1 MVSTIDL
8 AKEYIP
14 AILTLFIVAG
24 CVTLAK
30 HLMLLFG
37 VLAKKRFFMLPWL
50 VITMA
55 GLVSNVFFGVGY
67 SVILAT
73 NSRFGVVQS
82 CACDI
87 LFYLDFTLSI
97 AHIVHF
103 NIRAKNSCSL
113 CGGAMS
119 LLFVTCVVFIGYY
132 FWQCVFSHYHELKE
146 LALQKTREDKQI
158 LVTEEV
164 PPTYEEV
171 VVVKK

>member
-82 CACDI
+82 CACDLMFLLDMTFLWSI
-87 LFYLDFTLSI
+87 LTSEPKFLAACVAAPCLS
-97 AHIVHF
+97 
-103 NIRAKNSCSL
+103 SS
-113 CGGAMS
+113 
-119 LLFVTCVVFIGYY
+119 
-132 FWQCVFSHYHELKE
+132 
-146 LALQKTREDKQI
+146 
-158 LVTEEV
+158 
-164 PPTYEEV
+164 
-171 VVVKK
+171 

>member
-1 MVSTIDL
+1 MKFKYKELYEEGQIDKDDYYRVVSTIDL

-24 CVTLAK
+24 CVTLTK
-30 HLMLLFG
+30 HLMLMFG

-67 SVILAT
+67 SVIYAT
-73 NSRFGVVQS
+73 N
-82 CACDI
+82 
-87 LFYLDFTLSI
+87 Y
-97 AHIVHF
+97 
-103 NIRAKNSCSL
+103 SL
-113 CGGAMS
+113 CGGAIS

-132 FWQCVFSHYHELKE
+132 FWLCVFSHYHELRE
-146 LALQKTREDKQI
+146 LALEQTREDKKM
-158 LVTEEV
+158 LVAEEV

-171 VVVKK
+171 VVIKK